1 MEDTQVLDAESKAAP
16 LQSPVAVDNSP
27 VLNAPTESTNNNIYS
42 APTAVVGEKDHASD
56 IANNF
61 GNYDFESS
69 VDQSKDPTVTT
80 QSTTRNNVTDN
91 VTWESQYTMDKQF
104 KATDDADYTWNKL
117 AKERSQYTYDQESTQ
132 VLSDY
137 AKSMQEIKEAGAIA
151 MDTYFGAA
159 YNANQ
164 TADKMGWQGGQVTSN
179 EAKTAFLK
187 ASTAANMYSKFE
199 LQEYGLES
207 QLSVARMYA
216 EANMEKLAL
225 DMYQDELN
233 KAVRESE
240 LTGWYISPEASEIMK
255 QQKVAKEIIANKNA
269 SEADK
274 QRAQNI
280 ITAGYAYFDK
290 LGFEKSYT
298 DPETGE
304 TIEYPGVN
312 ILARREFE
320 ETKRSNLRNEE
331 LQQQNNDI
339 AREAAENQDYWN
351 GRNWDLAHLDYLET
365 KNMTAAINNL
375 KAWQTYGG
383 DESTGLGNFTVDK
396 QGIPQGIGS
405 VTKDYNGNYYGVY
418 KGETHELKPNK
429 EGYFDIGDVS
439 KVDVNDMPKAY
450 VPTGNSLKELSSK
463 GYTSVLNFMT
473 PYGKTNQYGGT
484 DLVNATVKESE
495 LKTYYNSKEFKALSK
510 SDQETIKNMFK

>member
-16 LQSPVAVDNSP
+16 LQAPVAVDNSP
-27 VLNAPTESTNNNIYS
+27 VLNAPTESADQNIYS

-61 GNYDFESS
+61 GNYDFKSP
-69 VDQSKDPTVTT
+69 VDQSKEPTVTT
-80 QSTTRNNVTDN
+80 QSTTRHNITDN
-91 VTWESQYTMDKQF
+91 ATWKSQYTMEDQF
-104 KATDDADYTWNKL
+104 KATEDADYTWNKL

-137 AKSMQEIKEAGAIA
+137 AKSMQEIKEAGAAA

-216 EANMEKLAL
+216 EANMQALAL
-225 DMYQDELN
+225 DIYQDELN

-240 LTGWYISPEASEIMK
+240 LTGFYISPEASEIMK
-255 QQKVAKEIIANKNA
+255 QQQAAREVIAKPGATDADIKRAESIIA
-269 SEADK
+269 
-274 QRAQNI
+274 
-280 ITAGYAYFDK
+280 AGYRYFDN

-298 DPETGE
+298 DPETGK
-304 TIEYPGVN
+304 TTEYPGVK
-312 ILARREFE
+312 ILAKRELE
-320 ETKRSNLRNEE
+320 ETKRANIENER

-351 GRNWDLAHLDYLET
+351 GRNWELAHLDYLET

-383 DESTGLGNFTVDK
+383 DQSTGLGNFTVDK
-396 QGIPQGIGS
+396 QGIAQGIGN
-405 VTKDYNGNYYGVY
+405 VTKDYKGDYYGVY
-418 KGETHELKPNK
+418 KGETHELKPNEK
-429 EGYFDIGDVS
+429 GYFDIGDKS
-439 KVDVNDMPKAY
+439 NVDVNDMPKAY
-450 VPTGNSLKELSSK
+450 APTSENFKELSSK

-473 PYGKTNQYGGT
+473 PYGKESQYGGT

-495 LKTYYNSKEFKALSK
+495 LNAYYNSSEFKALSK
-510 SDQETIKNMFK
+510 TDQEAIKKMFK

>member
-27 VLNAPTESTNNNIYS
+27 VLNAPTESADQSIYS
-42 APTAVVGEKDHASD
+42 APTAVVGEKDHASE

-61 GNYDFESS
+61 GNYDFKSS

-80 QSTTRNNVTDN
+80 QSTTRHNITDN
-91 VTWESQYTMDKQF
+91 VTWESQYTMDDQF

-137 AKSMQEIKEAGAIA
+137 AKSMAEIKEAGAAA

-164 TADKMGWQGGQVTSN
+164 TADKMGWQGGQVTSQD
-179 EAKTAFLK
+179 AKTAFLK

-216 EANMEKLAL
+216 EANMEALAL
-225 DMYQDELN
+225 DIYQDELN

-240 LTGWYISPEASEIMK
+240 LTGFYISPEASEIMK
-255 QQKVAKEIIANKNA
+255 QQQAAREIIANKNS

-274 QRAQNI
+274 QRAESI
-280 ITAGYAYFDK
+280 ISVGYRYFDN

-298 DPETGE
+298 DPETGK
-304 TIEYPGVN
+304 TTEYPGVK
-312 ILARREFE
+312 ILAKREFE
-320 ETKRSNLRNEE
+320 ETKRANLRNEE

-351 GRNWDLAHLDYLET
+351 GRNWELAHLDYLET

-383 DESTGLGNFTVDK
+383 DQSTGLGNFTVDSK
-396 QGIPQGIGS
+396 GIAQGIGN
-405 VTKDYNGNYYGVY
+405 VTKDSNGNYYGVY

-429 EGYFDIGDVS
+429 EGYFDIGEVS
-439 KVDVNDMPKAY
+439 NVDVNDMPKAY
-450 VPTGNSLKELSSK
+450 VPTGDSFKELSSK

-495 LKTYYNSKEFKALSK
+495 LKAYYDSKEFKALSK
-510 SDQETIKNMFK
+510 ADQETIKKMFK

>member
-16 LQSPVAVDNSP
+16 LQSPVAIENSP

-61 GNYDFESS
+61 GNYDFKSS

-80 QSTTRNNVTDN
+80 QSTARHNITDN
-91 VTWESQYTMDKQF
+91 VTWESQYTMDNQF
-104 KATDDADYTWNKL
+104 KTTDDADYTWNKL
-117 AKERSQYTYDQESTQ
+117 AKERSQYTYDQEATQ

-137 AKSMQEIKEAGAIA
+137 AKSMAEIKEAGAAA
-151 MDTYFGAA
+151 MDTYFSAI

-179 EAKTAFLK
+179 DAKTAFLK

-216 EANMEKLAL
+216 EANMEALAL
-225 DMYQDELN
+225 DIYQDELN
-233 KAVRESE
+233 NAIRKSE
-240 LTGWYISPEASEIMK
+240 LTGFYISPEASEIMK
-255 QQKVAKEIIANKNA
+255 QQQAAREIIANTT
-269 SEADK
+269 SSDADK
-274 QRAQNI
+274 ARAEKI
-280 ITAGYAYFDK
+280 IAAGYKYFDN

-298 DPETGE
+298 DPDTGK
-304 TIEYPGVN
+304 TTEYPGVKV
-312 ILARREFE
+312 LAKIEYD
-320 ETKRSNLRNEE
+320 ETKRSNLENER

-339 AREAAENQDYWN
+339 AREAAENQNYWN
-351 GRNWDLAHLDYLET
+351 GRNWELAHLDYLET

-383 DESTGLGNFTVDK
+383 DESTGLGNFTVNS

-405 VTKDYNGNYYGVY
+405 VTKDYKGDYYGVY
-418 KGETHELKPNK
+418 NGKTYELKPNN
-429 EGYFDIGDVS
+429 EGYFDIGEES
-439 KVDVNDMPKAY
+439 KVDLNDMPKAY
-450 VPTGNSLKELSSK
+450 APTSDSFKELSSK

-495 LKTYYNSKEFKALSK
+495 LNSYYNSNEFKALSK
-510 SDQETIKNMFK
+510 ADQETIKKMFK